1 MIQLTKPST
10 QWEQSSTRLGGPLAA
25 LVLACAAPGALAQSA
40 APATYDPAFVQQMLK
55 RLDAQDAEIKRLKS
69 ELARNGDAA
78 GSAESAKAEAFP
90 RLSFHGFGNIDFT
103 ARNAQDNT
111 GKRSVK
117 DTFTLGQLDFFLTS
131 RINESM
137 SILSEVVMEA
147 GSDNKMGIDLERLLF
162 QWRFNDYFNMDVG
175 RYHTVV
181 GYYNTAY
188 HHGTW
193 FQTAVGRPTMLDF
206 EDGGGIIP
214 AHNVGVHFHGDIPSG
229 SVGLGYILEVG
240 NGRAYNE
247 ADPGTVQNVGDV
259 DKYKA
264 VNLAFIARPEAI
276 PGLQV
281 GAGVY
286 HDTLLPISNTTAAAG
301 TPFLN
306 AVGRTDEL
314 MFHAHAVYK
323 HGPWEYLSEGYL
335 VRHKSAGDVAH
346 LTPAGFAQLAYK
358 IDSLT
363 PYTRFS
369 YVHALNADRAWPFV
383 GAAGLHYGPGVGLRW
398 DFSTLAAFKVQYDL
412 IHNSL
417 APDAAFYTLNGGTL
431 TTVKGWDSMFT
442 AQIAFTF

>member
-1 MIQLTKPST
+1 M
-10 QWEQSSTRLGGPLAA
+10 
-25 LVLACAAPGALAQSA
+25 LACAAPSVQAQNA
-40 APATYDPAFVQQMLK
+40 APATYDPAFVQKMLQ

-69 ELARNGDAA
+69 ELTRNGDAA
-78 GSAESAKAEAFP
+78 GAAESAKADAFP
-90 RLSFHGFGNIDFT
+90 RVSFHGFGNIDFT
-103 ARNAQDNT
+103 ARNAMDSA
-111 GKRSVK
+111 GKRTSQ

-137 SILSEVVMEA
+137 SILTEVVMEA

-175 RYHTVV
+175 RYHTAV

-193 FQTAVGRPTMLDF
+193 FQTATGRPTILDF

-264 VNLAFIARPEAI
+264 VNLAFIARPDAI
-276 PGLQV
+276 PGLQL

-286 HDTLLPISNTTAAAG
+286 HDTLTPTSNAGAAAG

-306 AVGRTDEL
+306 PVGRTDEL
-314 MFHAHAVYK
+314 MFHAHVVYK

-346 LTPAGFAQLAYK
+346 VTPAGFAQLAYK
-358 IDSLT
+358 VNSLT

-369 YVHALNADRAWPFV
+369 YVNALNADRAWPFV

-417 APDAAFYTLNGGTL
+417 APNPAFYTLNGGTL
-431 TTVKGWDSMFT
+431 SSVQGWDSMFT